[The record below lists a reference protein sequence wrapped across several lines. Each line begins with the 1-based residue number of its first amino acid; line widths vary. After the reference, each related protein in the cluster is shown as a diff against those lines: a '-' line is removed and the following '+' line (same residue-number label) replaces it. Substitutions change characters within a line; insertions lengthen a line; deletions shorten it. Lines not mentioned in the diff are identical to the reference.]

1 MHSKI
6 KNWNTIRAFIEVS
19 RLGSLSAAA
28 RSLGVSQPTL
38 TRDIQALEA
47 VTQINLFRRTTRG
60 LELTEH
66 GKELV
71 EAATQMSEGAEAF
84 SRQAA
89 GFSDELA
96 GDIRISANEILGVY
110 LLPSIIA
117 DFREKHPHVHI
128 ELLISNEVMSLSK
141 READIALR
149 MFKPTQPE
157 LVCRRLP
164 DMALGFYAHK
174 DYIAKYGCPESV
186 EDLKQHV
193 LIGEDL
199 TTNFIDG
206 AASMGLDF
214 VRNDFAVRTDQL
226 LAQIALARAGAGI
239 VGMHKRIAE
248 QFSEL
253 QPVMMNFSLPS
264 LECWLVCHRD
274 VQYNG
279 RMRALMTFIGEC
291 FTKDPYQGMIL

>member
-1 MHSKI
+1 MHNYL

-47 VTQINLFRRTTRG
+47 DTQLNLFRRTTRG
-60 LELTEH
+60 LELTET

-71 EAATQMSEGAEAF
+71 EAATLMSEGAEAF

-89 GFSDELA
+89 GSFHELV
-96 GDIRISANEILGVY
+96 GEIRISANEILGVY

-117 DFREKHPHVHI
+117 AFREKHPLVQI
-128 ELLISNEVMSLSK
+128 ELLISNEVMSLNK

-149 MFKPTQPE
+149 MFRPTQPE

-164 DMALGFYAHK
+164 DMELGFYAHK
-174 DYIAKYGCPESV
+174 DYIAKNGCPESV

-206 AASMGLDF
+206 AASIGLDF

-226 LAQIALARAGAGI
+226 LAQIALVRAGIGI

-248 QFSEL
+248 QFAEL
-253 QPVMMNFSLPS
+253 QSVLNTFSLPL

-279 RMRALMTFIGEC
+279 KMRALMSFIAER
-291 FTKDPYQGMIL
+291 FAKDPYKGMIL